1 MTKWYL
7 KQFFFNALIFIL
19 FCPLGAWADLGKQSL
34 ASNVHKIYLGIE
46 GGYSLS
52 TLANLSVNEGP
63 NSASGFV
70 WDPPGNGWDSRLGN
84 TFEYGI
90 VLGYNCTEAL
100 SLELAYNNRPS
111 FYYEKAQI
119 LTSSSIGNRTR
130 YFDLQNQTV
139 MLNGVVR
146 LASIF
151 NAVQN
156 LKTRSRIEPFISL
169 GAGVAK
175 NTVSNFH
182 SLGTDKRPGLI
193 FSKMVDKTTY
203 NFAAQAGLG
212 LNFDLTT
219 NWAMKAGYRFIYGG
233 RFKTQDYITDDPD
246 GAHLNIPGSGNS
258 ANPWSGTL
266 KINEFYLGLVYTL

>member
-1 MTKWYL
+1 MAKWL
-7 KQFFFNALIFIL
+7 VFIL
-19 FCPLGAWADLGKQSL
+19 LCPLGALAD
-34 ASNVHKIYLGIE
+34 NDHKFYLGIE

-52 TLANLSVNEGP
+52 TLANLSVNESP

-70 WDPPGNGWDSRLGN
+70 WDHPANGWDSRLGN

-90 VLGYNCTEAL
+90 VAGYNCMEAL

-119 LTSSSIGNRTR
+119 KPSGDIGNRTR
-130 YFDLQNQTV
+130 YFDLQNQTLV
-139 MLNGVVR
+139 LNGVVH
-146 LASIF
+146 LASVF
-151 NAVQN
+151 NALQS
-156 LKTRSRIEPFISL
+156 LKTRSRVEPFISL

-182 SLGTDKRPGLI
+182 SLGTDKVPGLI
-193 FSKMVDKTTY
+193 FSKMVDKITY

-219 NWAMKAGYRFIYGG
+219 NWAMKAGYRFVYGG

-246 GAHLNIPGSGNS
+246 NLHPSIPGSGNA

-266 KINEFYLGLVYTL
+266 KNNEFYLGLIYTL